1 MSAVWPSLSSEHNA
15 IIYRS
20 MGYFAVA
27 IVPDAEPGA
36 EGVLGTGENSQMAIS
51 AGR

>member
-1 MSAVWPSLSSEHNA
+1 MSAVWPSLFSEHNA

-20 MGYFAVA
+20 MGYFVVA

-36 EGVLGTGENSQMAIS
+36 EGVRVVS
-51 AGR
+51 R